1 LPSSVHSCLFYFL
14 LSFSLSFSYVVFLL
28 DRSLWSVIINTNVPT
43 MLDDLTRRM
52 SMFTPIDF
60 SKMRQTNLGIKL
72 LDNRFY
78 ASRLRNVSWQFI
90 TFYSLYFNCVLYIFL
105 LYSRFLLQ
113 RVSIASYAERCISHD
128 RFCLTV
134 RPSVTRW
141 YHAKTTPARI
151 MQSLLEDSP

>member
-1 LPSSVHSCLFYFL
+1 
-14 LSFSLSFSYVVFLL
+14 
-28 DRSLWSVIINTNVPT
+28 

-113 RVSIASYAERCISHD
+113 RVSICRALY
-128 RFCLTV
+128 
-134 RPSVTRW
+134 
-141 YHAKTTPARI
+141 
-151 MQSLLEDSP
+151 